1 MANGARNALLS
12 SVVFLEVRR
21 HVLLKSF
28 LFRPGG
34 GAGRGGLEIVMSFV
48 LLKEK
53 VILICLRSLFFY
65 FCPEN

>member
-53 VILICLRSLFFY
+53 VIL
-65 FCPEN
+65 